1 MARPEKI
8 RLGDLLVQQKLISLD
23 QLQFALEQQKR
34 SGRKLGRVLVDN
46 AFVSEDQISEAVA
59 KQLNIPFIN
68 LKYYN
73 VNLEIVR
80 RMPENQ
86 ARRFRAVALEERNG
100 ALLVGMADP
109 TDLFAFDEI
118 ARLLKRDIDLAVV
131 TEGQLLET
139 IDRVYRRTEEISG
152 LAREVSE
159 DLGDSY
165 IDFGALSDTVG
176 TEEAP
181 VVKLLQTMFDD
192 ATQVRASDI
201 HIEPQ
206 ESRLQIRFRIDGA
219 LHLQT
224 ETDSKIAAALALRL
238 KLMSGLDI
246 SEKRLPQDGR
256 FNMRVR
262 DQAVDVRISTMP
274 TQYGESVVMRL
285 LNQSGSFLTLDKLGM
300 PPDMLKRFR
309 EIIRR
314 SNGMVLVTGPTGS
327 GKTTTLYAG
336 LAEINTIDQKIITV
350 EDPVEYRLP
359 GINQVQVNEKIELT
373 FSRVLRSALRQDP
386 DVILVGEMRD
396 AETAQIGMRAAMTG
410 HLVFSTLHTRDTA
423 GTLFRL
429 VDMGAPKYM
438 VASSVQAVLAQRLLR
453 RVCESCSETHIPT
466 PQEAEWLEAEG
477 VARSDWGT
485 LLHGRGCSHCNGTG
499 YHGRMGV
506 YEMLE
511 MGQELVDAAAHED
524 NTHFHAG
531 RARPPEG
538 QDPARCRPARNE
550 AGTYHCCGS
559 DAHQQ
564 PGGGLMPVF
573 SYKGRSARG
582 DLVQGSLEGADSGA
596 IADQLLNTGITPTE
610 IKHDLPGC
618 AERQQPRGQ
627 FVETAVD
634 ESRRSTRWS

>member
-1 MARPEKI
+1 MARPEKV

-23 QLQFALEQQKR
+23 QLQFVLEQQKR

-46 AFVSEDQISEAVA
+46 GFISEDQISEALA
-59 KQLNIPFIN
+59 KQLNIPYIN

-73 VNLEIVR
+73 PNLEIVR
-80 RMPENQ
+80 SLPENQ

-100 ALLVGMADP
+100 ALLVGMTDP

-118 ARLLKRDIDLAVV
+118 SRLLKRDIDVAVV

-139 IDRVYRRTEEISG
+139 IDRVYRRTDEISG
-152 LAREVSE
+152 LAKEISE
-159 DLGDSY
+159 ELGEGY

-181 VVKLLQTMFDD
+181 VVKLLQTMFED
-192 ATQVRASDI
+192 AVQVGASDV

-206 ESRLQIRFRIDGA
+206 ETRLQIRFRIDGA

-224 ETDSKIAAALALRL
+224 EADSKIASAIALRL

-256 FNMRVR
+256 FNVRVR
-262 DQAVDVRISTMP
+262 EQAIDVRISSMP

-285 LNQSGSFLTLDKLGM
+285 LNQSNSFLTLDKLGM

-309 EIIRR
+309 EIIQR

-336 LAEINTIDQKIITV
+336 LSEINTIDQKIITV

-359 GINQVQVNEKIELT
+359 GINQVQVNEKIELS
-373 FSRVLRSALRQDP
+373 FSKVLRAALRQDP

-410 HLVFSTLHTRDTA
+410 HLVFSTLHTRDSA

-429 VDMGAPKYM
+429 VDMGVPKYM
-438 VASSVQAVLAQRLLR
+438 VASSVQCV
-453 RVCESCSETHIPT
+453 
-466 PQEAEWLEAEG
+466 
-477 VARSDWGT
+477 
-485 LLHGRGCSHCNGTG
+485 
-499 YHGRMGV
+499 
-506 YEMLE
+506 
-511 MGQELVDAAAHED
+511 
-524 NTHFHAG
+524 
-531 RARPPEG
+531 
-538 QDPARCRPARNE
+538 
-550 AGTYHCCGS
+550 
-559 DAHQQ
+559 
-564 PGGGLMPVF
+564 
-573 SYKGRSARG
+573 
-582 DLVQGSLEGADSGA
+582 
-596 IADQLLNTGITPTE
+596 
-610 IKHDLPGC
+610 
-618 AERQQPRGQ
+618 
-627 FVETAVD
+627 
-634 ESRRSTRWS
+634 